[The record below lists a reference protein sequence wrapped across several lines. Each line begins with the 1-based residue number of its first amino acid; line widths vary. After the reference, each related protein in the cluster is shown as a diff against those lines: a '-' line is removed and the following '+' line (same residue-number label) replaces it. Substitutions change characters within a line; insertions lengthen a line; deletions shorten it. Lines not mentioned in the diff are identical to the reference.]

1 MDRYLTQETW
11 GVDEAKHEYEHCAL
25 SHDLKQQK
33 MKKVGLN
40 AGSLRPLPPHTPLD
54 KKKNRKGYGG
64 RASQSISEP
73 LMLRTEFR
81 I

>member
-54 KKKNRKGYGG
+54 KKKKQKGLWGKG
-64 RASQSISEP
+64 VSKH
-73 LMLRTEFR
+73 F
-81 I
+81 

>member
-1 MDRYLTQETW
+1 M
-11 GVDEAKHEYEHCAL
+11 DEAKYEYEHCAL

-40 AGSLRPLPPHTPLD
+40 AGSLRAPLRQ
-54 KKKNRKGYGG
+54 KNRKGYGG
-64 RASQSISEP
+64 RASQSISKP

>member
-11 GVDEAKHEYEHCAL
+11 GVDEAKYEYEHCAL

-40 AGSLRPLPPHTPLD
+40 AGSLRPLPTHTPLD
-54 KKKNRKGYGG
+54 KKKNKTERVMGEG
-64 RASQSISEP
+64 RLKAFLNP
-73 LMLRTEFR
+73 
-81 I
+81 